1 MEIEDPETIVRNIG
15 YYVQIKQDKKGLD
28 SLSLAERVFFVVY
41 NFDCEL
47 CNGGADQYLVNS
59 SGDNAN
65 EVTSAL
71 STIGAMK
78 SALLAK
84 RLESFFPDQ
93 QIPCDR
99 GERLSLL
106 RTYWNNPLFHE
117 LTEDV
122 DTKYYQDEDGIFTLL
137 YKYFEN
143 NQHEFA
149 PVDFDVPLSL
159 FDYED

>member
-1 MEIEDPETIVRNIG
+1 MNEDFETIVRNIG
-15 YYVQIKQDKKGLD
+15 YYVQTKQDKKGLD
-28 SLSLAERVFFVVY
+28 SLSHAERTFFIVY
-41 NFDCEL
+41 DFNCEL
-47 CNGGADQYLVNS
+47 YNGGADQYLTNS

-65 EVTSAL
+65 GISSAL

-78 SALLAK
+78 SPLLVK
-84 RLESFFPDQ
+84 KLESFFPNQ

-106 RTYWNNPLFHE
+106 RTYWDNPLFHE

-122 DTKYYQDEDGIFTLL
+122 DAKYYKDEDQIFTLL
-137 YKYFEN
+137 YKYFES

-149 PVDFDVPLSL
+149 PLDFDVPLSL